1 MTQSMII
8 MRLCKYVQA
17 MQNEPVYN
25 NIIIY
30 NIYNIITDI
39 KSDLRP
45 SPPQTTYSNT
55 KKGAIDPH
63 YNYNHRQAII

>member
-39 KSDLRP
+39 KSDLL
-45 SPPQTTYSNT
+45 TLLTSNT
-55 KKGAIDPH
+55 VATKSST
-63 YNYNHRQAII
+63 NHLQ